1 MSSKCHTHSKLI
13 NKYSYKT
20 KPISKNKLKVSF
32 LNEKVNDNRISI
44 HHSKL
49 KLQLSNYNDYEK
61 NNLLYLKL

>member
-1 MSSKCHTHSKLI
+1 MLNDDLCHTHSKLD

-20 KPISKNKLKVSF
+20 KPSSKNQLKVSF

-49 KLQLSNYNDYEK
+49 KLQLSNYNDYEI
-61 NNLLYLKL
+61 NN